1 MTRPAHIVHLTPH
14 LGGGIGKTLLTL
26 AEAQREQGF
35 VHSFLLLERP
45 EKTQFLDRLRA
56 LGCRVELADDSPAA
70 ARALLASADIVQ
82 LEWWNHP
89 ATFAFLCAAPLP
101 AMRLL
106 AWCHVS
112 GLRTPRIPLALFEAA
127 GRVLFTSECS
137 LQSDT
142 VAALDAAARRR
153 VGVVSSGV
161 GLDAPRARTEDP
173 QGRLRVG
180 YLGSLNFSKLHPGF
194 VDFLAAVDLP
204 DFAVRI
210 WGDLHNRDLLL
221 DQCRRAGRSG
231 LLEFA
236 GYTTDVA
243 AALASLDVLA
253 YLLNPH
259 HYGTGENA
267 LVEAMSAGVV
277 PVVLGNPAE
286 SVLVEDGRSGVV
298 VDGPRG
304 FAAAIRRLA
313 SDPLERHRLGRNAAE
328 RATSRFT
335 PRALGQAMAA
345 QYRELLG
352 ADKHGV
358 DFRPGLGTEPAQWFL
373 ACQEAADDFALCIP
387 GMARDPFD
395 CHNLFEPSKGSLVH
409 FCTRFPSDARL
420 RAWRELARECIPA

>member
-1 MTRPAHIVHLTPH
+1 MTQPAHIVHLTPH

-26 AEAQREQGF
+26 AEAQRGPGF
-35 VHSFLLLERP
+35 AHSFLILERP

-56 LGCRVELADDSPAA
+56 LGCRVELADDAPGA

-89 ATFAFLCAAPLP
+89 ATFAFLCGTELP

-112 GLRTPRIPLALFEAA
+112 GLGTPRIPRGLFEAA
-127 GRVLFTSECS
+127 GRVLFTSACS
-137 LQSDT
+137 LQSET
-142 VAALDAAARRR
+142 VAALDEATRRR
-153 VGVVSSGV
+153 IGVVSSGV
-161 GLDAPRARTEDP
+161 GLAEPRARIADP
-173 QGRLRVG
+173 KGRLRVG
-180 YLGSLNFSKLHPGF
+180 YVGSLNFSKLHPRF

-204 DFAVRI
+204 DFAVRV
-210 WGDLHNRDLLL
+210 WGDVQNRELLL
-221 DQCRRAGRSG
+221 DQCRRAGKSG
-231 LLEFA
+231 LLDFA

-243 AALASLDVLA
+243 EALASLDVIA

-298 VDGPRG
+298 VDGPRA

-313 SDPLERHRLGRNAAE
+313 GNPLERHRLGRNAAE
-328 RATSRFT
+328 RTASRFT
-335 PRALGQAMAA
+335 PRAMGDAMAA

-352 ADKHGV
+352 CEKRSI
-358 DFRPGLGTEPAQWFL
+358 DFRRTLGTEPAQWFL
-373 ACQEAADDFALCIP
+373 ACQEGGADFARRIP
-387 GMARDPFD
+387 DMAHDPFD
-395 CHNLFEPSKGSLVH
+395 RHNLFEPSKGSLTH
-409 FCTRFPSDARL
+409 FCTRFPADARL
-420 RAWRELARECIPA
+420 RAWQDLARECVAA